1 MSLINGTPAGIIN
14 SIAQSDPNAAP
25 PSGAGILNSP
35 VASVTRPPNGG
46 LINSASPSRPRC

>member
-14 SIAQSDPNAAP
+14 SIAQSEPNAVP
-25 PSGAGILNSP
+25 PSGTGILNSP
-35 VASVTRPPNGG
+35 VANVTRPPNGG